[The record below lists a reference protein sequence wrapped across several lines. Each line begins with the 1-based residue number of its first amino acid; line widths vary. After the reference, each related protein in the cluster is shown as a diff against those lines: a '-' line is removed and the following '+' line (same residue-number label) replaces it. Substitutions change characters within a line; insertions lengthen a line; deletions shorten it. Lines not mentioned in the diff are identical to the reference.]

1 VIYILTSLRFDVSI
15 PDSFLYDVSTEIDK
29 ILKIFQLSRALSIF
43 RVNNV
48 FIYHDKLLNASKND
62 LQLMV
67 TILEYLDT
75 PQYLRRKLYPKL
87 EILKNVG
94 KLHPIRSHHH
104 KDRLEIREI
113 KSGEIRVGVVEK
125 RREAYFVDVGLS
137 IPIQYDGKFKQN
149 GRKVNVKLLR
159 HKNYIN
165 AVDIEKN
172 EITELYWGYNLHQIR
187 DLKKIMDRFPLSN
200 IILTSRHSKYFN
212 PFENEFSKLNSLLG
226 NNSILV
232 VFGSPKFGL
241 NSILSKEQM
250 NISKYYS
257 YNFFPNQGTQTVR
270 LEESIYG
277 VLSILNICL
286 FSP

>member
-1 VIYILTSLRFDVSI
+1 VIYILTSLRFDLSI

-29 ILKIFQLSRALSIF
+29 TLKIFQLSRALSIF

>member
-1 VIYILTSLRFDVSI
+1 MIYILTSLRFDVSI

-29 ILKIFQLSRALSIF
+29 TLKIFQLARALSIF

-67 TILEYLDT
+67 TTLEYLDT
-75 PQYLRRKLYPKL
+75 PQYLRRKLYPKI

-94 KLHPIRSHHH
+94 RLHPIRSHHH
-104 KDRLEIREI
+104 KDRLEIREV

-125 RREAYFVDVGLS
+125 RRDAYFVDVGLS
-137 IPIQYDGKFKQN
+137 IPIQYDGKFKHD

-165 AVDIEKN
+165 AIDIEKK
-172 EITELYWGYNLHQIR
+172 EITELYWGYNIHQIR
-187 DLKKIMDRFPLSN
+187 DLKNIMDKFPKSN
-200 IILTSRHSKYFN
+200 IILTSKHSKYFN
-212 PFENEFSKLNSLLG
+212 PSENEFSKLNSFLG
-226 NNSILV
+226 NNSLLV

-241 NSILSKEQM
+241 NSILSKEKM

-286 FSP
+286 LSP

>member
-1 VIYILTSLRFDVSI
+1 MSFDVSI
-15 PDSFLYDVSTEIDK
+15 PDSFLYDTSTEIDK
-29 ILKIFQLSRALSIF
+29 TLKIFQLSRALSIF
-43 RVNNV
+43 RVNNLY
-48 FIYHDKLLNASKND
+48 IYHDKLLNASKKD
-62 LQLMV
+62 LQFMV

-104 KDRLEIREI
+104 KDRVEIRDV

-125 RREAYFVDVGLS
+125 GRDAYFVDVGFN
-137 IPIQYDGKFKQN
+137 IPIEYNGKYRHD
-149 GRKVNVKLLR
+149 GRKVNVKLLK
-159 HKNYIN
+159 HKNSIN
-165 AVDIEKN
+165 AIDIEKN
-172 EITELYWGYNLHQIR
+172 EITELYWGYNVYQIK
-187 DLKKIMDRFPLSN
+187 DLKNIMEKFPVAN
-200 IILTSRHSKYFN
+200 IILTSKHANYFN
-212 PFENEFSKLNSLLG
+212 PSENEFSRMNRSLG

-241 NSILSKEQM
+241 SSILSKDKM
-250 NISKYYS
+250 DISKYYS

-286 FSP
+286 FSL

>member
-1 VIYILTSLRFDVSI
+1 MIYILTSLRFDVSI

-29 ILKIFQLSRALSIF
+29 TLKIFQLSRALSIF

-62 LQLMV
+62 LQLLV

-104 KDRLEIREI
+104 KDRLEIREV

-125 RREAYFVDVGLS
+125 RRDAYFVDVGLS
-137 IPIQYDGKFKQN
+137 IPIQYDGKFKHD

-165 AVDIEKN
+165 AIDIEKN
-172 EITELYWGYNLHQIR
+172 EITELYWGYNLHQIK
-187 DLKKIMDRFPLSN
+187 DLKNIMDKFPLSN
-200 IILTSRHSKYFN
+200 IILTSRHSKCFN
-212 PFENEFSKLNSLLG
+212 PAENEFSKLNSFLDT
-226 NNSILV
+226 NSILV

-241 NSILSKEQM
+241 NSILSKEKM

-286 FSP
+286 LSP

>member
-1 VIYILTSLRFDVSI
+1 M
-15 PDSFLYDVSTEIDK
+15 
-29 ILKIFQLSRALSIF
+29 KIFQLSRALSIF

-48 FIYHDKLLNASKND
+48 YIYHDKLLNANKND
-62 LQLMV
+62 LQFMV

-104 KDRLEIREI
+104 KDRLEIREV
-113 KSGEIRVGVVEK
+113 KTGEIRVGVVEK
-125 RREAYFVDVGLS
+125 RRDAYFVDVGLS
-137 IPIQYDGKFKQN
+137 IPIQYDGKFRHD

-159 HKNYIN
+159 HKNYIS
-165 AVDIEKN
+165 AIDIEKN

-187 DLKKIMDRFPLSN
+187 DLKNIIDKFPISN
-200 IILTSRHSKYFN
+200 IILTSKHSKYFK
-212 PFENEFSKLNSLLG
+212 PSENEFSKLNSFLG

-241 NSILSKEQM
+241 NSILSKEKM

-286 FSP
+286 LFP

>member
-1 VIYILTSLRFDVSI
+1 VIYISNSLKFDVSI

-29 ILKIFQLSRALSIF
+29 TLKIFQLSRALSIF
-43 RVNNV
+43 RVNNI
-48 FIYHDKLLNASKND
+48 FIYHDKLLNTSKDD
-62 LQLMV
+62 LQFMV

-75 PQYLRRKLYPKL
+75 PPYLRRKIYPRL
-87 EILKNVG
+87 EILKSVG

-104 KDRLEIREI
+104 KDRIEISDV
-113 KSGEIRVGVVEK
+113 KTGEIRVGVVEK
-125 RREAYFVDVGLS
+125 RRDIYFVDVGLRF
-137 IPIQYDGKFKQN
+137 PIEYNGKFKHE
-149 GRKVNVKLLR
+149 GRKVNVKLLK

-165 AVDIEKN
+165 AIDIEKN
-172 EITELYWGYNLHQIR
+172 EIKEKYWGYNVNQIKE
-187 DLKKIMDRFPLSN
+187 LKNIMEKFPVSN
-200 IILTSRHSKYFN
+200 IILTSKYSKYFN
-212 PFENEFSKLNSLLG
+212 PFENEFSKVNRSLD

-241 NSILSKEQM
+241 NSILSKEKM

-257 YNFFPNQGTQTVR
+257 FNFFPNQGTQTVR

-286 FSP
+286 PTL

>member
-1 VIYILTSLRFDVSI
+1 VIYILTSLSFDVSI

-29 ILKIFQLSRALSIF
+29 TLKIFQLSRALSIF

-104 KDRLEIREI
+104 KDRLEIREVR
-113 KSGEIRVGVVEK
+113 SGEIRVGVVEK
-125 RREAYFVDVGLS
+125 RRDTYFVDVGLS
-137 IPIQYDGKFKQN
+137 IPIQYDGKFKHD

-165 AVDIEKN
+165 AIDIEKN
-172 EITELYWGYNLHQIR
+172 EITELYWGYNLHQIK
-187 DLKKIMDRFPLSN
+187 DLKNIMDKFPLSN
-200 IILTSRHSKYFN
+200 IILTSRHSKCFN
-212 PFENEFSKLNSLLG
+212 PAENEFSKLNSFLDT
-226 NNSILV
+226 NSILV

-241 NSILSKEQM
+241 NSILSREKM

-286 FSP
+286 LSL

>member
-1 VIYILTSLRFDVSI
+1 MIYILTSLSFDVSI

-29 ILKIFQLSRALSIF
+29 TLKIFQLSRALSIF

-104 KDRLEIREI
+104 KDRLEIREVM
-113 KSGEIRVGVVEK
+113 SGEIRVGVVEK
-125 RREAYFVDVGLS
+125 RRDAYFVDVGLS
-137 IPIQYDGKFKQN
+137 IPIQYDGKFKHD

-165 AVDIEKN
+165 AIDIEKN
-172 EITELYWGYNLHQIR
+172 EITELYWGYDIHQIR
-187 DLKKIMDRFPLSN
+187 DLKNIMDKFPPSN
-200 IILTSRHSKYFN
+200 IILTSRHSKCFN
-212 PFENEFSKLNSLLG
+212 PSENEFSKLNSFLDS
-226 NNSILV
+226 NSILV

-241 NSILSKEQM
+241 NSILSKEKM

-286 FSP
+286 LSP

>member
-1 VIYILTSLRFDVSI
+1 VIYILTSLRFDLSI

-29 ILKIFQLSRALSIF
+29 TLKIFQLSRALSIF

-75 PQYLRRKLYPKL
+75 PQYLRRKIYPKL

-104 KDRLEIREI
+104 KDRLEIREV

-125 RREAYFVDVGLS
+125 RRDAYFVDVGLS
-137 IPIQYDGKFKQN
+137 IPIQYDGKFKHN

-165 AVDIEKN
+165 AIDIEKN

-187 DLKKIMDRFPLSN
+187 DLKNIMDKFPLSN

-241 NSILSKEQM
+241 NSILSKEKI

-286 FSP
+286 LSP

>member
-1 VIYILTSLRFDVSI
+1 MIYILTSLRFDVSI

-29 ILKIFQLSRALSIF
+29 TLKIFQLARALSIF

-67 TILEYLDT
+67 TTLEYLDT
-75 PQYLRRKLYPKL
+75 PQYLRRKLYPKI

-94 KLHPIRSHHH
+94 RLHPIRSHHH
-104 KDRLEIREI
+104 KDRLEIREV

-125 RREAYFVDVGLS
+125 RRDAYFVDVGLS
-137 IPIQYDGKFKQN
+137 IPIQYDGKFKHD

-165 AVDIEKN
+165 AIDIEKK
-172 EITELYWGYNLHQIR
+172 EITELYWGYNIHQIR
-187 DLKKIMDRFPLSN
+187 DLKNIMDKFPKSN
-200 IILTSRHSKYFN
+200 IILTSKHSKYFN
-212 PFENEFSKLNSLLG
+212 PSENEFSKLNSFLG
-226 NNSILV
+226 NNSLLV
-232 VFGSPKFGL
+232 VFGSPKIGL
-241 NSILSKEQM
+241 NSILSKEKM

-286 FSP
+286 LSP

>member
-1 VIYILTSLRFDVSI
+1 MICILTSLRFDLSI

-29 ILKIFQLSRALSIF
+29 TLKIFQLSRALSIF

-67 TILEYLDT
+67 TTLEYLDT
-75 PQYLRRKLYPKL
+75 PQYLRRKIYPKL

-104 KDRLEIREI
+104 KDRLEIREV

-125 RREAYFVDVGLS
+125 RRDAYFVDVGLS
-137 IPIQYDGKFKQN
+137 IPIQYDGKFKHN

-159 HKNYIN
+159 RKNYIN
-165 AVDIEKN
+165 AIDIEKN

-187 DLKKIMDRFPLSN
+187 DLKNIMDKFPLSN

-241 NSILSKEQM
+241 NSILSKEKI

-277 VLSILNICL
+277 VLSILNICIL
-286 FSP
+286 SP

>member
-1 VIYILTSLRFDVSI
+1 VIYILTSLRFDLSI

-29 ILKIFQLSRALSIF
+29 TLKIFQLSRALSIF

-75 PQYLRRKLYPKL
+75 PQYLRRKIYPKL

-104 KDRLEIREI
+104 KDRLDIREV

-125 RREAYFVDVGLS
+125 RRDAYFVDVGLS
-137 IPIQYDGKFKQN
+137 IPIQYDGKFKHN

-165 AVDIEKN
+165 AIDIEKN

-187 DLKKIMDRFPLSN
+187 DLKNIMDKFPLSN

-241 NSILSKEQM
+241 NSILSKEKI

-270 LEESIYG
+270 LEESVYG

-286 FSP
+286 LSP

>member
-1 VIYILTSLRFDVSI
+1 MIYISTSLRFDVSI

-29 ILKIFQLSRALSIF
+29 TLKIFQLSRALSIF

-48 FIYHDKLLNASKND
+48 YIYHDKILNASKND
-62 LQLMV
+62 LQFMV

-94 KLHPIRSHHH
+94 KLHPVRSHHH
-104 KDRLEIREI
+104 KDRVEIRDV
-113 KSGEIRVGVVEK
+113 KSGEVRVGVVEK
-125 RREAYFVDVGLS
+125 GRDAYFVDVGLS
-137 IPIQYDGKFKQN
+137 IPIEYNGKYKHD
-149 GRKVNVKLLR
+149 GRKVNVKLLK
-159 HKNYIN
+159 HKNSID
-165 AVDIEKN
+165 AIDIEKN
-172 EITELYWGYNLHQIR
+172 EITELYWGYNVYQIK
-187 DLKKIMDRFPLSN
+187 DLKNIMEKFPISN
-200 IILTSRHSKYFN
+200 IILTSKHAKYFN
-212 PFENEFSKLNSLLG
+212 PSDNEFSKMNRSLG

-241 NSILSKEQM
+241 NSILSKDKM

-277 VLSILNICL
+277 ILSILNICL
-286 FSP
+286 FSL